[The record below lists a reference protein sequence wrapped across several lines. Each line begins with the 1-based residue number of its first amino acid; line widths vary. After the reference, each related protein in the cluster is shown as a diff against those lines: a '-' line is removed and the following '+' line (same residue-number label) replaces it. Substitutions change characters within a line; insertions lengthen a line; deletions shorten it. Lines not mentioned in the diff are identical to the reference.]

1 VLFRARAIARNFA
14 RELGDRQ
21 MKTFTIAV
29 AALAGAV
36 SLPAFAQGG
45 PPPDAYGDATVTQAD
60 VEKNAA
66 DRFAQMDANHDGTLQ
81 VDEQP
86 FGGRRFGGGDPA
98 PMSKD
103 DFVASQVQRFQR
115 MDADH
120 DGKLTKAERDA
131 FRQQMMQ
138 RFQQGGGAAGGQ

>member
-1 VLFRARAIARNFA
+1 
-14 RELGDRQ
+14 
-21 MKTFTIAV
+21 MKLVMIGA
-29 AALAGAV
+29 AALAAAI
-36 SLPAFAQGG
+36 SLPALAQGG
-45 PPPDAYGDATVTQAD
+45 PPPDPYGEATVGQAD

-66 DRFAQMDANHDGTLQ
+66 DRFTQMDANHDGTLQ

-86 FGGRRFGGGDPA
+86 NGGRRFGGGEPT

-103 DFVASQVQRFQR
+103 DFVAGQVQRFQR

-120 DGKLTKAERDA
+120 DGNLTKAERDA

-138 RFQQGGGAAGGQ
+138 RFQQGGGGAAPGQ

>member
-1 VLFRARAIARNFA
+1 MNKLSIAA
-14 RELGDRQ
+14 AV
-21 MKTFTIAV
+21 IAV
-29 AALAGAV
+29 GLCTPAL
-36 SLPAFAQGG
+36 AQGG
-45 PPPDAYGDATVTQAD
+45 PRPDPYGDATVTQAD

-66 DRFAQMDANHDGTLQ
+66 DQFAQLDANHDGSLSA
-81 VDEQP
+81 EERP
-86 FGGRRFGGGDPA
+86 ARRGPPGAASG

-103 DFVASQVQRFQR
+103 DYVAQQVSRFQR

-138 RFQQGGGAAGGQ
+138 RFQNGGGGGAPQ

>member
-1 VLFRARAIARNFA
+1 MR
-14 RELGDRQ
+14 
-21 MKTFTIAV
+21 TFTIAA
-29 AALAGAV
+29 AALATAV
-36 SLPAFAQGG
+36 SVPSLAQGG
-45 PPPDAYGDATVTQAD
+45 PRPDPYGDTTVTQAD

-86 FGGRRFGGGDPA
+86 NGGRRFGGGEPA

-103 DFVASQVQRFQR
+103 DFVAGQVQRFQR

-120 DGKLTKAERDA
+120 DGNLTKAERDA

-138 RFQQGGGAAGGQ
+138 RFQQGGGGGGAPGGQ